1 MRAADSFRIFC
12 GVLSVLK
19 SMHSR
24 GVTVRRVRPSMLRIT
39 ASGVSPELNHIPPWH
54 RDVMDY
60 ATMQLSC
67 FVTCVGVT
75 CSRLQVLQSAA

>member
-39 ASGVSPELNHIPPWH
+39 ASGVSASFNISYHAYSFLLLSDAVLVLLTQCCHAAW
-54 RDVMDY
+54 
-60 ATMQLSC
+60 QLPS
-67 FVTCVGVT
+67 G
-75 CSRLQVLQSAA
+75 SLYHQS